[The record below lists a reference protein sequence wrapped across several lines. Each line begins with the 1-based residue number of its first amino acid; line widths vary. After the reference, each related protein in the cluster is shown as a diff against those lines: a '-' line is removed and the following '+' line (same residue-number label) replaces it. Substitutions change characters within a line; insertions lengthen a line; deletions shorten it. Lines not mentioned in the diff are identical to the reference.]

1 MNIDIYNR
9 YSNYLKQKYGAK
21 VYKLPVSLPVSCPN
35 RNAGKGGCTY
45 CGGEGAGFEN
55 LSSAFSVEKQL
66 NQNKA
71 YIQKRYKATKFIAYF
86 QSFTNTY
93 LPVKQ
98 FGSYMKEAVQTDIV
112 EIAVS
117 TRPDCIRKEYLEVL
131 KEIKIKHRIEI
142 TIELGLQTANY
153 HTLLKINRGHTLAEY
168 IDAVLL
174 IKSYGFQICTHFIL
188 NLPWDTMDDV
198 IENAKIASVL
208 KSDYIKLHAL
218 YIEKGTK
225 MAEQYEKKEFSIC
238 SKEEYKQRVITFLQF
253 LSPNIAVQRLLGR
266 APEENTLFSNW
277 GTSWWK
283 IRDEIEQEMQQKG
296 YIQGQN
302 FHYLGGKAV
311 EKFF

>member
-1 MNIDIYNR
+1 MNIDCYNR
-9 YSNYLKQKYGAK
+9 YSNYLKQKYGVK
-21 VYKLPVSLPVSCPN
+21 VYKLPVSLVVSCPN
-35 RNAGKGGCTY
+35 RINGKGGCTY

-66 NQNKA
+66 NQNKE
-71 YIQKRYKATKFIAYF
+71 YISKRYKATKFIAYF

-93 LPVKQ
+93 LPFKQ
-98 FGSYMKEAVQTDIV
+98 FEGYMQEAVQADIV

-131 KEIKIKHRIEI
+131 KEIKETYGIAI

-174 IKSYGFQICTHFIL
+174 IQSYGFQICTHFIL
-188 NLPWDTMDDV
+188 NLPWDT
-198 IENAKIASVL
+198 IEDAVESAKLASVL
-208 KSDYIKLHAL
+208 KNDFIKLHAL

-225 MAEQYEKKEFSIC
+225 MAQQYENGEFSIC
-238 SKEEYKQRVITFLQF
+238 SKEEYKQRVIAFLQS

-277 GTSWWK
+277 STSWWK
-283 IRDEIEQEMQQKG
+283 IRDEIEQEMQEKG
-296 YIQGQN
+296 YFQGQN
-302 FHYLGGKAV
+302 FHYLGGTAV
-311 EKFF
+311 KKFF